1 MSWDDLEVNESKA
14 KEAQSA
20 IRERQ
25 AELAKAYNRCFGTD
39 DGIRVMEDM
48 TKRFLLENDTSL
60 AAQNINYE
68 AAYHNGESGVMRY
81 IVHQIQ
87 QAEKL

>member
-25 AELAKAYNRCFGTD
+25 SELAKAYNRCFGTD

>member
-1 MSWDDLEVNESKA
+1 MSWDDLEVNEDKA
-14 KEAQSA
+14 REAQSA

-25 AELAKAYNRCFGTD
+25 IELAKAYNRCFGTD
-39 DGIRVMEDM
+39 DGMKVLEDM
-48 TKRFLLENDTSL
+48 SKRFLLENDTSL
-60 AAQNINYE
+60 VAQNINYE